1 MEERNGRPSEQADA
15 GLSKRMQVYLRNGQ
29 ARSFDNYALQ
39 RVRELRDR
47 FREDNAP
54 SF

>member
-1 MEERNGRPSEQADA
+1 MAEKEWKNGTA
-15 GLSKRMQVYLRNGQ
+15 GRQSKRMQVYLRNGQ
-29 ARSFDNYALQ
+29 ARSFDNYAQQ
-39 RVRELRDR
+39 RIRELRDR